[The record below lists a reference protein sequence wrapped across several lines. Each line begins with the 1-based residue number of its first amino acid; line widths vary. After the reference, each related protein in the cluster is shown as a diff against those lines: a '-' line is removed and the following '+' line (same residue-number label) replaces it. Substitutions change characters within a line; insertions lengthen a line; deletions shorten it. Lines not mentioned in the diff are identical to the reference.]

1 MSNRNRESKISKGGT
16 SLQCF
21 LMVKIRQTEIYLFE
35 PEVFIKSYRL
45 SVFRLVSTNFEDK
58 IFIRRV
64 KM

>member
-16 SLQCF
+16 SLQYF
-21 LMVKIRQTEIYLFE
+21 LMVKIRQIERYLFE
-35 PEVFIKSYRL
+35 AKAFIKSDRL
-45 SVFRLVSTNFEDK
+45 SVLRLVSTNFEDK